1 MSTVAFL
8 RLEHKAEVEEKATL
22 LLETLN
28 AIVMMGDSPYDVAR
42 VLNGSL
48 AFVMVTAGHP
58 EIARSLDNFFHSL
71 EKPETTEEE
80 WNKVE
85 KRLGFV
91 VSSVIELDEL
101 VSSKSE
107 QKIAERACVL
117 MNTLGSVLYN
127 VIQKLWGTA
136 AAKNFHEAFKTA
148 TDQSVVK
155 AMNDIPGTDTVN

>member
-1 MSTVAFL
+1 
-8 RLEHKAEVEEKATL
+8 
-22 LLETLN
+22 
-28 AIVMMGDSPYDVAR
+28 
-42 VLNGSL
+42 
-48 AFVMVTAGHP
+48 MVTAGHP
-58 EIARSLDNFFHSL
+58 EIARSLDNFFDSL
-71 EKPETTEEE
+71 EKPEITEEE

-91 VSSVIELDEL
+91 VSSVTELDEL

-107 QKIAERACVL
+107 QEMAERACVL

-136 AAKNFHEAFKTA
+136 AAENFRKAFKTA

-155 AMNDIPGTDTVN
+155 AMNDMPGTDTVN